1 MEIRSSSPHPRI
13 LARVSKRREKKKKR
27 QRLPC
32 HRSNK
37 FERRSIQP
45 LSISFSFSFS
55 FSLVSSFISAI
66 QLLSP
71 IFATME
77 AAEIE
82 LRIFSLLESPPPL
95 LGFWTG
101 NSKSMYSGGINH
113 IWYIIALLPFATT
126 FQIVVLICANVGDKT

>member
-45 LSISFSFSFS
+45 LSISLSFSFS

-82 LRIFSLLESPPPL
+82 LRIFSLLESPPPPPRFL
-95 LGFWTG
+95 DRKLEIYVFG
-101 NSKSMYSGGINH
+101 
-113 IWYIIALLPFATT
+113 
-126 FQIVVLICANVGDKT
+126 GDKSYLVYNRTSSIRYDVSNRRINLCERRR